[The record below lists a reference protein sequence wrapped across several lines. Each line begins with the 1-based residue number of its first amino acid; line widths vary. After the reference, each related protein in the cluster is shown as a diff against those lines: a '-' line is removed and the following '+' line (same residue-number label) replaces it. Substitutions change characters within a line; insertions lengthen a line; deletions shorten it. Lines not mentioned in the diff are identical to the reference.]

1 MAAFQGSIL
10 RVALLGNMAGTGYL
24 FTRCLR
30 NYGARADL
38 FLPRDEEDAIP
49 AFAPNVRPPAGSDWV
64 IRFDPSG
71 MGGGAGLFA
80 RRSEKALLKKL
91 AGEYHVVL
99 SIGTYASLAPETGKP
114 YLHLALPGD
123 LRSLGYDE
131 GSQGKAYRKALEGAV
146 WVLHT
151 QPEHSSNLHNL
162 GIARTQFIP
171 FPIQVSPSRP
181 ALRPQNPVLR
191 LFYPARVDWAEFERD
206 RLIKSGDRLFRA
218 CSRLVAEGAKLEL
231 VLVYRGRD
239 SDATVRVVEKL
250 GLSSHVNW
258 LPHLDRLELARQ
270 FLEADVVVDDF
281 DSPGLGTI
289 ALEAMAAGRPVLGY
303 VDLGAAEVAYGEQPP
318 ILCARSEQEIYAAVR
333 HSMDPNLREQVAA
346 AAHYWVYNHH
356 REEAVG
362 EKLYGLLES
371 AASTRSRS

>member
-1 MAAFQGSIL
+1 MAAFQSSIL
-10 RVALLGNMAGTGYL
+10 RVAVLGNMAGTGYL
-24 FTRCLR
+24 FTRTLR

-38 FLPRDEEDAIP
+38 FLPQDEEDSIP

-80 RRSEKALLKKL
+80 RRSEKALLKRL
-91 AGEYHVVL
+91 ASEYHVVF
-99 SIGTYASLAPETGKP
+99 SIGLYASLAPGTGKP
-114 YLHLALPGD
+114 YVHLALPGD
-123 LRSLGYDE
+123 LKSLGYDE
-131 GSQGKAYRKALEGAV
+131 GSQGKAYRKALEGAAA
-146 WVLHT
+146 VLHT
-151 QPEHSSNLHNL
+151 QPEHATILHNM
-162 GIARTQFIP
+162 GISHNRFLP
-171 FPIQVSPSRP
+171 FPIQVAPTRP
-181 ALRPQNPVLR
+181 ALRPANPVLR
-191 LFYPARVDWAEFERD
+191 IFYPARVDWAEFERD

-218 CSRLVAEGAKLEL
+218 CARLLSEGIKLEL
-231 VLVYRGRD
+231 VLVYRGRE
-239 SDATVRVVEKL
+239 SEATVRVIEKL
-250 GLSSHVNW
+250 GLASQVNW

-270 FLEADVVVDDF
+270 FLEADLVVDDF

-318 ILCARSEQEIYAAVR
+318 ILCARSEQEIYAAIR
-333 HSMDPNLREQVAA
+333 YSLDANLREQVAA

-362 EKLYGLLES
+362 EKLFAMLAS
-371 AASTRSRS
+371 AASARAGA